1 MINPIYK
8 EERAEP
14 LKELLN
20 RLQMAVGELRT
31 ASSAIVP
38 ISRGMLALAG
48 ASPKLTRLSLP
59 TLLSP
64 SPKRS
69 KRRRDGRRENQSC

>member
-8 EERAEP
+8 EERADP

-20 RLQMAVGELRT
+20 RLQIAVGELHT
-31 ASSAIVP
+31 ASLATVP
-38 ISRGMLALAG
+38 ISRAGMRAG
-48 ASPKLTRLSLP
+48 WGTPKLTRLSLP

>member
-31 ASSAIVP
+31 AS
-38 ISRGMLALAG
+38 
-48 ASPKLTRLSLP
+48 
-59 TLLSP
+59 
-64 SPKRS
+64 
-69 KRRRDGRRENQSC
+69 

>member
-38 ISRGMLALAG
+38 ISRGSARVG
-48 ASPKLTRLSLP
+48 WGI
-59 TLLSP
+59 
-64 SPKRS
+64 S
-69 KRRRDGRRENQSC
+69 KTDKAIAADAVISIAKEIKAQKGW